1 MLTDLSRTLQT
12 AVRQLEVEKQHI
24 ERQIAA
30 VRRALDGA
38 GRTVLSALP
47 RRRRMSAAERR
58 AVSLRMKAYWARK
71 KVTAGANSDAR
82 RAKGAQA
89 LARYAAARPR
99 LAKRPRRMSAAARRA
114 IGRRM
119 KAYWAK
125 RRAATKKGAASTRR
139 GGKR

>member
-30 VRRALDGA
+30 VRKALDGA
-38 GRTVLSALP
+38 GRTGLSALP

-58 AVSLRMKAYWARK
+58 AVSLRMKAYWA
-71 KVTAGANSDAR
+71 
-82 RAKGAQA
+82 
-89 LARYAAARPR
+89 
-99 LAKRPRRMSAAARRA
+99 
-114 IGRRM
+114 
-119 KAYWAK
+119 K
-125 RRAATKKGAASTRR
+125 RRAARKKGAASTRR